1 MKTKLILAGGFLGAG
16 KTTLL
21 YEAAKELIAEGHKT
35 GLITN
40 DQAADLVDTVYL
52 SKTGAG
58 IEEVSG
64 SCFCCNFPGFAE
76 AIRSLRENG
85 AEYII
90 AEPVG
95 SCTDLSATILQPLK
109 DKYADQLE
117 LSPFTVLIDP
127 KRLKEIL
134 AGRNSGL
141 AESGAYIIRKQLEEA
156 DVIAINKAD
165 TLTEA
170 EAELLLVETRKTY
183 PGAEVMTISAKTE
196 GGAAAWLAY
205 EKASSETGKSLAKV
219 DYDTY
224 AEGEAVLGWL
234 NATIELTAEDAPDWN
249 HYADTLLTKFLS
261 RFKEEK
267 AAIGHVK
274 LLLDAPDHF
283 IMGNLTGSKEAISVR
298 GTASEEKNVVMTLN
312 ARVQTNPERL
322 EEMIR
327 EELAVTDAAT
337 DTNGKILR
345 LRCLMP
351 GRPNPTYHYEKVI

>member
-76 AIRSLRENG
+76 AIQALRENG
-85 AEYII
+85 AKYII

-170 EAELLLVETRKTY
+170 EAELLLGETRKTY
-183 PGAEVMTISAKTE
+183 PGAEVMQK
-196 GGAAAWLAY
+196 L
-205 EKASSETGKSLAKV
+205 EKARAQFPVSRVKRFLTRVKRVTIRLRGVAREMKPAETYLCFRPV
-219 DYDTY
+219 
-224 AEGEAVLGWL
+224 
-234 NATIELTAEDAPDWN
+234 
-249 HYADTLLTKFLS
+249 
-261 RFKEEK
+261 
-267 AAIGHVK
+267 
-274 LLLDAPDHF
+274 
-283 IMGNLTGSKEAISVR
+283 
-298 GTASEEKNVVMTLN
+298 
-312 ARVQTNPERL
+312 
-322 EEMIR
+322 MIR
-327 EELAVTDAAT
+327 VFAVNQNNIALLG
-337 DTNGKILR
+337 GKLPSAVVKTKLTLYNIKKNKHDGTMSLKY
-345 LRCLMP
+345 CLQLHQAYLD
-351 GRPNPTYHYEKVI
+351 GKKAGGK